1 MADVKFEN
9 ILAYYCSPVLT
20 GAKVSNLVSISK
32 MELPDYRR
40 LVQYYN
46 KRFEKYDIKI
56 NPICECGQRILVFVY
71 KQSQLYQYLR
81 RTDVNTILEDYCY
94 SSSWSLNRYIDTL
107 KTRMG
112 RGDFPHEIGAF
123 LGYPVSDILGFIEN
137 NGKNYKFSGYWKVYG
152 DAEEAKVLFER
163 YDRSRCMMMEKMS
176 CGECLENI
184 LGQFKNQ
191 LYIA

>member
-1 MADVKFEN
+1 MADLKFEN
-9 ILAYYCSPVLT
+9 ILAYYCSAVLT

-32 MELPDYRR
+32 KELPEYGR

-46 KRFEKYDIKI
+46 RKFGKYDIKI
-56 NPICECGQRILVFVY
+56 NPIRECGQRILVFVY
-71 KQSQLYQYLR
+71 KQAELYKYLR
-81 RTDVNTILEDYCY
+81 RADVNTILEDYGY
-94 SSSWSLNRYIDTL
+94 SSSWSLNRYIATL
-107 KTRMG
+107 KMRMSK
-112 RGDFPHEIGAF
+112 GDFPHEIGAF

-137 NGKNYKFSGYWKVYG
+137 NGKNYKYSGYWKVYG
-152 DAEEAKVLFER
+152 DTEEAKELFEL

-184 LGQFKNQ
+184 LDQFKNQ

>member
-81 RTDVNTILEDYCY
+81 RTDVNTILEDYGY
-94 SSSWSLNRYIDTL
+94 SSSWSLNRYIATL

>member
-1 MADVKFEN
+1 M
-9 ILAYYCSPVLT
+9 S
-20 GAKVSNLVSISK
+20 
-32 MELPDYRR
+32 
-40 LVQYYN
+40 
-46 KRFEKYDIKI
+46 
-56 NPICECGQRILVFVY
+56 
-71 KQSQLYQYLR
+71 
-81 RTDVNTILEDYCY
+81 
-94 SSSWSLNRYIDTL
+94 
-107 KTRMG
+107 

-152 DAEEAKVLFER
+152 DAEEAKILFER

>member
-1 MADVKFEN
+1 MADLKFEN

-32 MELPDYRR
+32 NELPEYGR
-40 LVQYYN
+40 LVKYYN
-46 KRFEKYDIKI
+46 DILKKYDIKI

-71 KQSQLYQYLR
+71 KQAELYQYLKK
-81 RTDVNTILEDYCY
+81 TDINTILSAYGY
-94 SSSWSLNRYIDTL
+94 SSSWSLNRYITRL
-107 KTRMG
+107 KTRMIK
-112 RGDFPHEIGAF
+112 GDFPHEIGAF
-123 LGYPVSDILGFIEN
+123 LGYPVLDIKGFIEN
-137 NGKNYKFSGYWKVYG
+137 KGKNYKYSGYWKVYG
-152 DAEEAKVLFER
+152 NTEEAKELFDLYDKSR
-163 YDRSRCMMMEKMS
+163 YMVMEKMS

>member
-32 MELPDYRR
+32 KELPDYRR

-71 KQSQLYQYLR
+71 KQQAGQHPLHRDQR
-81 RTDVNTILEDYCY
+81 GQDLE
-94 SSSWSLNRYIDTL
+94 
-107 KTRMG
+107 G
-112 RGDFPHEIGAF
+112 
-123 LGYPVSDILGFIEN
+123 
-137 NGKNYKFSGYWKVYG
+137 
-152 DAEEAKVLFER
+152 
-163 YDRSRCMMMEKMS
+163 
-176 CGECLENI
+176 
-184 LGQFKNQ
+184 
-191 LYIA
+191 

>member
-81 RTDVNTILEDYCY
+81 RTDVNTILEDYGY
-94 SSSWSLNRYIDTL
+94 SSSWSLNRYIATL
-107 KTRMG
+107 KTRMN

>member
-1 MADVKFEN
+1 M
-9 ILAYYCSPVLT
+9 S
-20 GAKVSNLVSISK
+20 
-32 MELPDYRR
+32 
-40 LVQYYN
+40 
-46 KRFEKYDIKI
+46 
-56 NPICECGQRILVFVY
+56 
-71 KQSQLYQYLR
+71 
-81 RTDVNTILEDYCY
+81 DVNTILEDYGY
-94 SSSWSLNRYIDTL
+94 SSSWSLNKYISTL
-107 KTRMG
+107 KTRRS

-137 NGKNYKFSGYWKVYG
+137 NGKNYKYSGYWKVYG
-152 DAEEAKVLFER
+152 DAEEAKALFEK

>member
-32 MELPDYRR
+32 MELPDHRR

-81 RTDVNTILEDYCY
+81 RTDVNTILEDYGY
-94 SSSWSLNRYIDTL
+94 SSSWSLNRYIATL

>member
-81 RTDVNTILEDYCY
+81 RTDVNTILEDYGY
-94 SSSWSLNRYIDTL
+94 SSSWSLNRYIATL
-107 KTRMG
+107 KTRMS

-152 DAEEAKVLFER
+152 DAEEAKALFEK

>member
-32 MELPDYRR
+32 KELPDYRR

-81 RTDVNTILEDYCY
+81 MSDVNTILEDYGY
-94 SSSWSLNRYIDTL
+94 SSSWSLNKYIATL
-107 KTRMG
+107 KPRMS

-137 NGKNYKFSGYWKVYG
+137 NGKNYKYSGYWKVYG
-152 DAEEAKVLFER
+152 DAEEAKALFEK